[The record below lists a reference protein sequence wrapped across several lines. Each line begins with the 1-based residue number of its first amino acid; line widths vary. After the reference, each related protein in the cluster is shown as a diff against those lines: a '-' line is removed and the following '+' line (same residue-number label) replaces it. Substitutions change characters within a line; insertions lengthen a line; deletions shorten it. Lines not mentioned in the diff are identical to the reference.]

1 MPTKEQ
7 DENFMSSGRRDKRSI
22 ANKKRTSSCATGMRN
37 LGASAKEKRSSS
49 CATDGE
55 DGVCHNG
62 QDDIHDDGNNGKE
75 DDDWVFDVDSDSDK
89 DDWCISLSKYVA
101 HGKPGSGFR
110 GTRAITLPSGRYGRG
125 VTISG
130 TPPFILVWCAGLL

>member
-75 DDDWVFDVDSDSDK
+75 DDDWVFDVDSDSDNEGNSNNEG
-89 DDWCISLSKYVA
+89 D
-101 HGKPGSGFR
+101 SGGYDGPR
-110 GTRAITLPSGRYGRG
+110 
-125 VTISG
+125 
-130 TPPFILVWCAGLL
+130 LVGQLLKHA